1 MDPAQGE
8 WRDLTE
14 RVALRGYETS
24 LDRAGLALGAGGLLG
39 GAFAGV
45 LVAVGGSAT
54 PFSIAVGFVIGTLIT
69 AMAVVAVAGP
79 LWIVAHALGR
89 RGPVAAM
96 LVGAIAGFALFLGG
110 QTYVFGL
117 YTMPATD
124 AQTLLFRWISA
135 VATSLIL
142 AGFSALIG
150 LVMWRV
156 AYRRIF

>member
-1 MDPAQGE
+1 MA
-8 WRDLTE
+8 E

-24 LDRAGLALGAGGLLG
+24 LDRAGLALGAGGLVG
-39 GAFAGV
+39 GAFAAV
-45 LVAVGGSAT
+45 LVAFGGSAT
-54 PFSIAVGFVIGTLIT
+54 AFSVAVGFVIGTVIT

-89 RGPVAAM
+89 RGPVMAM
-96 LVGAIAGFALFLGG
+96 LVGTIAGFALFLGG
-110 QTYVFGL
+110 QTYMFGL

-124 AQTLLFRWISA
+124 TQTLMFRWISA

-142 AGFSALIG
+142 ATISALIG

-156 AYRRIF
+156 AYRRVF

>member
-1 MDPAQGE
+1 LA
-8 WRDLTE
+8 E
-14 RVALRGYETS
+14 RVALHGYETS

-39 GAFAGV
+39 GAFSGV
-45 LVAVGGSAT
+45 LVALGGT
-54 PFSIAVGFVIGTLIT
+54 PSPFAIAVGFVIGTVIT
-69 AMAVVAVAGP
+69 AMVVVAVAGP

-89 RGPVAAM
+89 RGPVMAM

-124 AQTLLFRWISA
+124 AQTLMFRWISA

-142 AGFSALIG
+142 ATFSALVG

-156 AYRRIF
+156 AYRRSF

>member
-1 MDPAQGE
+1 MA
-8 WRDLTE
+8 E

-39 GAFAGV
+39 GAFAAV
-45 LVAVGGSAT
+45 LVAFGGSAT
-54 PFSIAVGFVIGTLIT
+54 PFSVAVGFVIGTVIT

-89 RGPVAAM
+89 RGPVMAM
-96 LVGAIAGFALFLGG
+96 LVGTIAGFALFLGG
-110 QTYVFGL
+110 QTYMFGL

-124 AQTLLFRWISA
+124 TQTLMFRWISA

-142 AGFSALIG
+142 AAISALIG